1 MKKFTLKDVLTAACT
16 WTPPEKRN
24 EPIKQSKESPKK
36 KQPIKKEATK
46 DYSQLFIKDFME
58 LALTRSKW
66 TVWDD
71 FITMFACSIS
81 NAVDKSHIHWDE
93 REKYIFLSSKSTKR
107 AKWIFSL
114 VWLLMLLRRSIKT
127 RSKISSANF
136 S

>member
-58 LALTRSKW
+58 LARTRSKW
-66 TVWDD
+66 THHEFTRLSVPSGRYGAYVCSWSYWALGLPRPHARWCGYNV
-71 FITMFACSIS
+71 FIF
-81 NAVDKSHIHWDE
+81 E
-93 REKYIFLSSKSTKR
+93 R
-107 AKWIFSL
+107 
-114 VWLLMLLRRSIKT
+114 
-127 RSKISSANF
+127 
-136 S
+136 